1 MIKEFK
7 KKKYLILLEYKRV
20 MSITLI
26 RIRERKENRIL
37 NFQEKIKH
45 LI

>member
-7 KKKYLILLEYKRV
+7 KKKYLIRWEYKRV

-26 RIRERKENRIL
+26 MIRERKENRIL